1 MLMQEYGTITNGTLV
16 RKKSMLPGYKPIKYG
31 DIPEGFYEESH
42 YLIESKPVEH
52 DDYIQVDYVAK
63 EIQIDVDE
71 DSEFTLEEIWAGI
84 EERKE
89 KYFKEKNKKEVSEID
104 VLKAQVQ
111 ASGDYVDFLEGVVVE
126 LIQEIYK

>member
-1 MLMQEYGTITNGTLV
+1 MQEYGIITNGILI
-16 RKKSMLPGYKPIKYG
+16 RKKSMTPGYKPIKYG
-31 DIPEGFYEESH
+31 DIPEVFYEESH

-63 EIQIDVDE
+63 EIQIDIDE
-71 DSEFTLEEIWAGI
+71 DSEATLEEIQAGI

-104 VLKAQVQ
+104 ILKAQIKT
-111 ASGDYVDFLEGVVVE
+111 SSDYVDFLEGVVVE
-126 LIQEIYK
+126 LIQAAYQ